1 MKIREVKLQDLKTI
15 FKLEKK
21 IFGENA
27 FSKETIK
34 KLIDDNEFFLK
45 IEKGRLKKSL
55 TGFVI
60 VIKDRKDRANIIN
73 FLVDTKYQNLG
84 IGTLLLRKIIEEIKK
99 SKDVRKIIL
108 NVNVNNQ
115 NAIKLYKSH
124 RFKKIKEISHYYNSG
139 ESSFLMELNI

>member
-1 MKIREVKLQDLKTI
+1 MKIKEVKLQDLKTI
-15 FKLEKK
+15 FKLEQK
-21 IFGENA
+21 IFGKNA

-34 KLIDDNEFFLK
+34 KLIGNNEFFLK
-45 IEKGRLKKSL
+45 IDKGRLKKSL

-73 FLVDTKYQNLG
+73 FLIDTKYQNLG

-99 SKDVRKIIL
+99 SKEVRNIIL

-124 RFKKIKEISHYYNSG
+124 GFKKIKEINNYYNSG